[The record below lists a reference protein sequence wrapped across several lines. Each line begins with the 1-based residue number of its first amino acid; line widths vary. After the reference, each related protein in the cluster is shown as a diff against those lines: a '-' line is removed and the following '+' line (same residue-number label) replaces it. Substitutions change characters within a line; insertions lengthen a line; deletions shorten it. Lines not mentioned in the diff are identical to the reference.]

1 MNQSVEFFS
10 RQFERQIAAADYQL
24 NPFEQQVLPH
34 LRGRVLELGCG
45 LGNFSLAAARGGHAV
60 TAMDACEHAV
70 ADLQRRAADEVLT
83 LQVEQCEL
91 SGWRATSTYDTVVS
105 IGLLMFFSCA
115 EADRVLTELQRATAA
130 GGILALNV
138 LIEGT
143 TFLDMFEPGRYC
155 LFDDSALLA
164 RFASWHLLEHQV
176 QDFAAGADGVKRFST
191 VIAARRPNGDGA

>member
-24 NPFEQQVLPH
+24 NPFERQVLPH

-45 LGNFSLAAARGGHAV
+45 LGNFSLAAARGGHPV

-105 IGLLMFFSCA
+105 IGLLMFFPCA
-115 EADRVLTELQRATAA
+115 EADRLLTELQRATAA
-130 GGILALNV
+130 GGVLALNV

-143 TFLDMFEPGRYC
+143 TFLDSTCSSIGFRTLPP
-155 LFDDSALLA
+155 A
-164 RFASWHLLEHQV
+164 RTGSSV
-176 QDFAAGADGVKRFST
+176 S
-191 VIAARRPNGDGA
+191 PP